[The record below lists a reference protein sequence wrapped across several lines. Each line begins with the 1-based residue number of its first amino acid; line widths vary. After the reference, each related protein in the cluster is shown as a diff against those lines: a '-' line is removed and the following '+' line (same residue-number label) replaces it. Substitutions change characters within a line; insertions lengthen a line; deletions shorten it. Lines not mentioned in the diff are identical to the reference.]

1 MPFLVKANS
10 VSKQRRTFR
19 VAERIQGVV
28 ANQLLRLSDPRFFMV
43 TITHVVV
50 SRDLKTAKV
59 YWVVSGDKAR
69 IVEVRGAFNSAQGI
83 IRGNLAK
90 EIGMRIAPELRFFY
104 DDTLDTQEAVNEIFQ
119 RMKTDEP
126 E

>member
-1 MPFLVKANS
+1 
-10 VSKQRRTFR
+10 
-19 VAERIQGVV
+19 
-28 ANQLLRLSDPRFFMV
+28 MV

-59 YWVVSGDKAR
+59 YWVVSGDKGR
-69 IVEVRGAFNSAQGI
+69 IAEVRGAFDSAQGM
-83 IRGNLAK
+83 IRGNIAK

-104 DDTLDTQEAVNEIFQ
+104 DDTLDTQEAVNEIFE
-119 RMKTDEP
+119 RMKIEGS

>member
-1 MPFLVKANS
+1 
-10 VSKQRRTFR
+10 
-19 VAERIQGVV
+19 
-28 ANQLLRLSDPRFFMV
+28 MV

-69 IVEVRGAFNSAQGI
+69 IVEVRGAFDSAQGI

-119 RMKTDEP
+119 RMKTDDP